1 VLTLVITINCR
12 RPFYKSGFSVVVS
25 NRPHKADPWL
35 FGMAFHWSV
44 WILLVLTTVMMGVLV
59 TLAEVRR

>member
-1 VLTLVITINCR
+1 
-12 RPFYKSGFSVVVS
+12 
-25 NRPHKADPWL
+25 
-35 FGMAFHWSV
+35 MAFHWSV